1 MILFFSTASMMLTIC
16 NKKKIKTSFAVAS
29 FQNNHSP
36 MLCRNNCKI
45 KQLKTWFSH
54 GSPQCSG
61 VQWKVVSEGQVNS
74 NSVFLTCLPLTYRIS
89 KLLHS
94 VVTWVGCTAVKMSRP
109 MQCCKKLLVEMTKM
123 GDAVSLECRTQWWTV
138 SYLSAT
144 IKLPLSHLKSL
155 DSADILGCFLVGFF
169 FFFFWFVFG

>member
-74 NSVFLTCLPLTYRIS
+74 NSVFLTCLPLTYRHLQASTLGGNVSRLYCS
-89 KLLHS
+89 KNVKTHTVLQETSSGDDQNGRCSEFRMQNSMMDS
-94 VVTWVGCTAVKMSRP
+94 VLFICNYQTA
-109 MQCCKKLLVEMTKM
+109 T
-123 GDAVSLECRTQWWTV
+123 
-138 SYLSAT
+138 
-144 IKLPLSHLKSL
+144 
-155 DSADILGCFLVGFF
+155 
-169 FFFFWFVFG
+169 